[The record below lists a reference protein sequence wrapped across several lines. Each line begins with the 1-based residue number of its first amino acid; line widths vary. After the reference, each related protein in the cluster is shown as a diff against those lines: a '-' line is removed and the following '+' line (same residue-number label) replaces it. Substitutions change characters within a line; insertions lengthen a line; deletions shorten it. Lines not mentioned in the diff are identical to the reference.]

1 MKIPDFSKSIYKLI
15 KFSKNIDILV
25 NASAIDVSLKE
36 NSSLVDLIK
45 IKSIQGKNGLVKAKQ
60 FILANGCIEIA
71 RLLLN
76 SNKEIKTGI
85 GNEFNNVGR
94 YFQDHCSAITALF
107 MPKNKKIIEQNFNS
121 FLLND
126 IKYMPRLFLNP
137 IYANK
142 YNCLHSSIQLIYP
155 ENYTDRNDFQNTLS
169 SYKNLYQSLRKKKD
183 LDIPFNKMFSIG
195 IRLPFLIP
203 QIYEVLIKRRIPQPK
218 SNFIWI
224 ECHTE
229 QEPSKDSRIKLNY
242 DHIDK
247 IGMPR
252 VDLDWKINEK
262 IYHTMKTSTLL
273 IKKEFEELGIGKII
287 IDNWIDKYDQNWRSH
302 IGDVYHQAGTTR
314 MSNNPIDGVV
324 NKNLRLFNH
333 QNLFIA
339 GASVFPTSSCAN
351 PTFTAIALSIR
362 LCDHIKNLNKF

>member
-1 MKIPDFSKSIYKLI
+1 
-15 KFSKNIDILV
+15 

-229 QEPSKDSRIKLNY
+229 QEPSKDS
-242 DHIDK
+242 
-247 IGMPR
+247 
-252 VDLDWKINEK
+252 
-262 IYHTMKTSTLL
+262 
-273 IKKEFEELGIGKII
+273 
-287 IDNWIDKYDQNWRSH
+287 
-302 IGDVYHQAGTTR
+302 
-314 MSNNPIDGVV
+314 
-324 NKNLRLFNH
+324 
-333 QNLFIA
+333 
-339 GASVFPTSSCAN
+339 
-351 PTFTAIALSIR
+351 
-362 LCDHIKNLNKF
+362 